1 MKKIFYLLL
10 FTSLFSFGQTGGGYN
25 PPSAGGSSV
34 IVADSAWSL
43 LGNNN
48 TIQATNFIGTKD
60 NIGLSFR
67 TNNTIRQT
75 ITNTG
80 NVGIGTITPK
90 STLHVQGSQAATVT
104 NITGTT
110 TLNETNHKVLVSNG
124 STNITITLP
133 DALTCLGRE
142 YIISRAAGSTGT
154 ITVQGTGTNIIEV
167 LNGTTGATTSIGLH
181 SALGGGLRHSFT
193 AVNIAGVGVWVRL

>member
-1 MKKIFYLLL
+1 MRILFILL
-10 FTSLFSFGQTGGGYN
+10 FAICQFGFSQTGGGYN
-25 PPSAGGSSV
+25 PPSVSQSINV
-34 IVADSAWSL
+34 SDSAWGLS
-43 LGNNN
+43 GNNG
-48 TIQATNFIGTKD
+48 TIQASNFIGTKD
-60 NIGLSFR
+60 NIGLTFR

-80 NVGIGTITPK
+80 NVGIGTLTPT
-90 STLHVQGSQAATVT
+90 STFVVNGSNAGAVT
-104 NITGTT
+104 IVTTTT

-124 STNITITLP
+124 NTNITITLP

-142 YIISRAAGSTGT
+142 YIISRGAGSTGT
-154 ITVQGTGTNIIEV
+154 ITVQGTGTNVIEV

-193 AVNIAGVGVWVRL
+193 AVNIAGVGIWVRL